1 MFLCIEA
8 KVAQD
13 KLEYCFYMRKQIMM
27 TEMAGSCSVL
37 FWTSWTT
44 SFHRSA
50 MVSWQVDCR
59 ISACNQHAGASHSIL
74 RVLIISRSSKTVR
87 YQMVEVEHLRGPV
100 WPAFASFSPY
110 WSLSS
115 FLAAF
120 IAGTQYVF
128 FFFLCMSGKPAFG
141 WSWWKDG
148 GDQGWPGCPRYC
160 SGRTGMCVHS
170 LVIPCWLLLLLAG
183 FCVAWHWCLLPW
195 AHLKGCPMHFWLKK
209 LICGGEGGV
218 KKVWVGWM
226 HTQHVWHW
234 VKSHECCLLRR
245 TLKLDELL
253 IVASSL
259 L

>member
-128 FFFLCMSGKPAFG
+128 FSSSACLASLPLAGVGERMEVIRVGLGVPGTAQGALGCACIP
-141 WSWWKDG
+141 WS
-148 GDQGWPGCPRYC
+148 
-160 SGRTGMCVHS
+160 S
-170 LVIPCWLLLLLAG
+170 LADFYSCWLG
-183 FCVAWHWCLLPW
+183 FVLR
-195 AHLKGCPMHFWLKK
+195 GT
-209 LICGGEGGV
+209 GV
-218 KKVWVGWM
+218 CYPE
-226 HTQHVWHW
+226 HTWRAAPCIFGSR
-234 VKSHECCLLRR
+234 K
-245 TLKLDELL
+245 
-253 IVASSL
+253 
-259 L
+259 